1 MASAT
6 AAMDF
11 SAKHSESAVFGFAD
25 GVFQRLIEAWP
36 AGAALE
42 FGVRG
47 KQRQVATGAGEDA
60 LAMLLQQRARTGA
73 LGALFAQNFILLR
86 RQLCAPFR
94 IGLFDFEFSR
104 GLRGRG
110 AQPTE

>member
-25 GVFQRLIEAWP
+25 GVFQRLIEARP
-36 AGAALE
+36 ASAALE

-47 KQRQVATGAGEDA
+47 KQRQVATGASKYA

-73 LGALFAQNFILLR
+73 LGALLAQDFILLR
-86 RQLCAPFR
+86 GQLRAPFR
-94 IGLFDFEFSR
+94 IGFFDFEFPR
-104 GLRGRG
+104 GLRG
-110 AQPTE
+110 